1 MHKGE
6 CWYKGKQKGCGK
18 GRNVRGLTA
27 APEAG
32 ASSSS
37 STAPPLSSV
46 GMVLRAPPADG
57 PWRMAITSA
66 VAAIESPGFEL
77 ISIDSGSDEHMCPP
91 GFAEGGNGTGQRS

>member
-6 CWYKGKQKGCGK
+6 CWYKDKPKGG
-18 GRNVRGLTA
+18 GNGHNVRGLTA

-32 ASSSS
+32 TSSSG

-57 PWRMAITSA
+57 PWCMAITSA
-66 VAAIESPGFEL
+66 VAAV
-77 ISIDSGSDEHMCPP
+77 
-91 GFAEGGNGTGQRS
+91 